1 MKQAVAVLPLLL
13 LGISAA
19 AQHSPEEILRGAL
32 PDAEQRHS
40 IGKMQV

>member
-1 MKQAVAVLPLLL
+1 MKQAVAVRPLLL

-19 AQHSPEEILRGAL
+19 AQQSPGEILPGTL